1 MLSTVFFLFVQVPPL
16 AVYHCT
22 NKNFLML
29 ETVVRNKPHT
39 KLFVTCLNAA
49 KLNKNNYNYN

>member
-1 MLSTVFFLFVQVPPL
+1 MLSAVFFLFLQVPPL

-29 ETVVRNKPHT
+29 ETGVRNEPHIL
-39 KLFVTCLNAA
+39 LFVTCLNVA
-49 KLNKNNYNYN
+49 KLNKDNDN